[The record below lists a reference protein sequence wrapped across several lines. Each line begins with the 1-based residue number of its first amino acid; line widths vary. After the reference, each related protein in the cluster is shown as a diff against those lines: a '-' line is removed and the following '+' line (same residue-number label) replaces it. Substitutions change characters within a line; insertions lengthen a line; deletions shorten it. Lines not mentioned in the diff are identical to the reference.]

1 MVLELFSSKIALPHM
16 KIWFGFKRGE
26 GSDKERHILYHAF
39 FTRHTKIKNMEYEAK
54 KLELFGKID
63 DFISL

>member
-26 GSDKERHILYHAF
+26 GSDKERHILYHTF
-39 FTRHTKIKNMEYEAK
+39 FTRHTKIKNMEYEANLYK
-54 KLELFGKID
+54 TGTLK
-63 DFISL
+63 SLTKH